1 MFIALWAGRR
11 LEPGPLKASAAR
23 SHRELLVTFL
33 WIEACYSLVI
43 VSSLQGREARERPAG
58 IMALRVLGHDN
69 LYVSCKDMYHLLLLG
84 HIIRRADWAQ
94 HVLPFLGWR
103 MLQSNA
109 VAADGSSTCAIS
121 QAGLLVCLDALP
133 SNLGVVVAMAAG
145 FSHACAVKAS
155 GELVCFGGNECGQC
169 DVPPDLGPVMAV
181 AAGW

>member
-1 MFIALWAGRR
+1 
-11 LEPGPLKASAAR
+11 
-23 SHRELLVTFL
+23 
-33 WIEACYSLVI
+33 
-43 VSSLQGREARERPAG
+43 
-58 IMALRVLGHDN
+58 MALRVLGHDN

-84 HIIRRADWAQ
+84 HHIRRADWAQ

-121 QAGLLVCLDALP
+121 QAGLLVCFGKHEDALP

-181 AAGW
+181 AAGWGHSCAVTASGELVCFGSN